1 MAPDDRDRTFEKA
14 LSRHLR
20 SSASPSAGPK
30 GFDVSSRESCPDPE
44 TLAAYHDGSLSPEE
58 RVLWKQHVVDCENC
72 QLVLAHLETPL
83 EIPVHVADKQSV
95 AASQRPASA
104 APVAPPAV
112 IARPRRPPSMRWLW
126 LVPAGAAAA
135 GLIAWISL
143 NQQKP
148 LPLTQ
153 PAPVEVAENRTAP
166 SAAPASGADARVAP
180 PEHKAL
186 QNKEPQNREK
196 DQARHSVGGL
206 APTSSTA
213 RDDAAKTSNNRAQ
226 LTQQAPSPYSAG
238 SAALS
243 HGPSLSA
250 QKQQQQQGSSFGRPT
265 GASVLDQKKSAA
277 ATSPKP
283 QPSTNQAAPSV
294 SAPAEPSFL
303 AEDTVTPPPA
313 VPPAPSSSPPAATG
327 AAGDAGAAKA
337 GNTVSVS
344 TMNETVEVV
353 SPSELRKSLRLAAL
367 QDPHVFGAPDR
378 KHFWR
383 VGPVG
388 LLEFSGNK
396 GDKWKPQV
404 SAVTTDLVAGFAPS
418 AKVAWVVGRS
428 GTILRTTDGG
438 VLWIKLTSPEPGD
451 LAGVIATDA
460 MNAKVWFVPDE
471 ETHVSK
477 TYQTTDG
484 GATWSMVLN

>member
-1 MAPDDRDRTFEKA
+1 
-14 LSRHLR
+14 
-20 SSASPSAGPK
+20 
-30 GFDVSSRESCPDPE
+30 
-44 TLAAYHDGSLSPEE
+44 
-58 RVLWKQHVVDCENC
+58 
-72 QLVLAHLETPL
+72 
-83 EIPVHVADKQSV
+83 
-95 AASQRPASA
+95 
-104 APVAPPAV
+104 
-112 IARPRRPPSMRWLW
+112 
-126 LVPAGAAAA
+126 
-135 GLIAWISL
+135 
-143 NQQKP
+143 
-148 LPLTQ
+148 
-153 PAPVEVAENRTAP
+153 
-166 SAAPASGADARVAP
+166 
-180 PEHKAL
+180 
-186 QNKEPQNREK
+186 
-196 DQARHSVGGL
+196 
-206 APTSSTA
+206 
-213 RDDAAKTSNNRAQ
+213 
-226 LTQQAPSPYSAG
+226 
-238 SAALS
+238 
-243 HGPSLSA
+243 
-250 QKQQQQQGSSFGRPT
+250 
-265 GASVLDQKKSAA
+265 
-277 ATSPKP
+277 
-283 QPSTNQAAPSV
+283 
-294 SAPAEPSFL
+294 
-303 AEDTVTPPPA
+303 
-313 VPPAPSSSPPAATG
+313 
-327 AAGDAGAAKA
+327 
-337 GNTVSVS
+337 
-344 TMNETVEVV
+344 MNETVEVV